1 MRKQM
6 EGDNRQRRQ
15 RSRDARARGQA
26 PSEEEVTTGA
36 SKQREHVG
44 HTGDHGEKLASRGKG
59 KQQPDRAAS
68 RPRPGSR

>member
-15 RSRDARARGQA
+15 RARDARERGHT
-26 PSEEEVTTGA
+26 PSAEEVTTGA

-44 HTGDHGEKLASRGKG
+44 HAADHAEKLTSPGKG
-59 KQQPDRAAS
+59 KQQPGRAAS